1 MVRELHDV
9 YSIKNSYTKIY
20 LHEYDEM
27 KGDKIPSNI
36 KHLEISIVENTIN
49 NLPNSIL
56 KLYAQKLYIE
66 CKLYNHEYNVS
77 KFTCNI
83 NNLSK
88 SLIELSLYTDFY
100 NYINNLPN
108 SIKKIEIIACPFNKK
123 INNLPNT
130 LINVDIEFTELT
142 NIFKLPNNIKYLKL
156 DYVILHSNIKLS
168 NISKLNIYGEI
179 YIINYVSK
187 TLQHFVLCDNDF
199 NEKINNLNHN
209 LKKLDL
215 YCELFNQKC
224 NNLPNS
230 LTYLK
235 LKSNN
240 FNHNLIKLPEKLSL
254 ELELK
259 HTIET
264 NSYHIIFSDNRN
276 YKFNYINMSESVKIL
291 EFKFSCHK
299 FITPLPLKLEKL
311 ILYEYQTKLTNL
323 PNTLKELHIRHYDFI
338 FDFLPKGLEKL
349 ILYRYNKKLDNLP
362 NSLKELQV
370 ENYNFS
376 FDFLP
381 EGIEIL
387 RIPNYQKQLNDLP
400 SSVKEIWIYNHDKQN
415 INKIYHH
422 KINYIKNNF
431 YM

>member
-27 KGDKIPSNI
+27 KSDIIPSNI

-66 CKLYNHEYNVS
+66 CKLYNYEYNIS

-130 LINVDIEFTELT
+130 LINVDIEFVELT

-156 DYVILHSNIKLS
+156 ENVILHSNIKLS

-187 TLQHFVLCDNDF
+187 TLQYFVLCDNNF

-209 LKKLDL
+209 MKELDL
-215 YCELFNQKC
+215 YSESFNQKC

-240 FNHNLIKLPEKLSL
+240 FNHNLNKLPNKLTL
-254 ELELK
+254 ELKLK

-264 NSYHIIFSDNRN
+264 NGYHIIFSDSRN
-276 YKFNYINMSESVKIL
+276 YKFNYINMTESVKIL

-299 FITPLPLKLEKL
+299 FITPLPIKLEKL
-311 ILYEYQTKLTNL
+311 ILYKYRTELTNL
-323 PNTLKELHIRHYDFI
+323 PNT
-338 FDFLPKGLEKL
+338 
-349 ILYRYNKKLDNLP
+349 
-362 NSLKELQV
+362 LKELQV